1 MSIKEF
7 NRIFEKEIKK
17 RIDSSEWSCLVVSRV
32 FERIKKE
39 RKSRIINVLSAMFPM
54 AAAAL
59 LFIVLSFGI
68 GPSNEQGSDL
78 NFGEVI
84 GVDNVLG
91 NAYSLS
97 YDFVDYYVEVY
108 LSQR

>member
-17 RIDSSEWSCLVVSRV
+17 RIDSAEWSCLVVSRV
-32 FERIKKE
+32 LERIKKE
-39 RKSRIINVLSAMFPM
+39 RKNRIINLSSAMFPI

-59 LFIVLSFGI
+59 LFIVLSFGT
-68 GPSNEQGSDL
+68 GSNDEQGSDL
-78 NFGEVI
+78 NFAEVI